1 MDPFDSSQATLRD
14 TPGDVETGPSVRFP
28 TVPAEPESA
37 RQRELSTLHVVVN
50 PLLFGRYR
58 RMRELGRGGMGVVWL
73 AHDEVLGIPVALK
86 LLPEEISRDPEEL
99 ESLRKEVIR
108 GIALTHAGI
117 VRVFSFERDATNTG
131 IVMEYVDGESLAQLK
146 HRQPDH
152 CFDPELIRPWLEQL
166 CAVLDYAHNEARIA
180 HRDLKPRNLMVTR
193 EGRLKVADFGIAS
206 SLAETMSGVSIRH
219 DAAGTP
225 PFMSPQQARG
235 ERPTSA
241 DDIYAVG
248 ATLYDLLTGKPPFF
262 RGDIIGQLMHEVP
275 QKMNDRRSELDVT
288 GRAPIPP
295 AWERVVA
302 ACLAKDP
309 ALRPPSG
316 AALLQLLDTPAH
328 ALVPYEPRPVIPME
342 TLRLNVHPVEF
353 PHPAQEK
360 KVTEAEIYPVRRARD
375 HDGFFVSLLRG
386 IGSAIGALFSELFL
400 WTRRLIIAAIVIAL
414 SIGVIWL
421 VQHLPKPAPRPTP
434 APVAQQPHSPFQPA
448 PLNGAGVQP
457 AGVQPSNGLQN
468 GPPPGWGP
476 PPPPPPGSHPPPP
489 PRGRR

>member
-1 MDPFDSSQATLRD
+1 M
-14 TPGDVETGPSVRFP
+14 
-28 TVPAEPESA
+28 
-37 RQRELSTLHVVVN
+37 
-50 PLLFGRYR
+50 
-58 RMRELGRGGMGVVWL
+58 
-73 AHDEVLGIPVALK
+73 
-86 LLPEEISRDPEEL
+86 
-99 ESLRKEVIR
+99 
-108 GIALTHAGI
+108 
-117 VRVFSFERDATNTG
+117 
-131 IVMEYVDGESLAQLK
+131 
-146 HRQPDH
+146 
-152 CFDPELIRPWLEQL
+152 
-166 CAVLDYAHNEARIA
+166 EARIA

-275 QKMNDRRSELDVT
+275 HKMNDRRAELGVT

-302 ACLAKDP
+302 ACLAKDA

-328 ALVPYEPRPVIPME
+328 ALVPYEPRASLPME
-342 TLRLNVHPVEF
+342 TLRLNVVPVE
-353 PHPAQEK
+353 HQRGMRETG
-360 KVTEAEIYPVRRARD
+360 VIEAEIYPVRRSSRRD
-375 HDGFFVSLLRG
+375 GLLFCAIRG
-386 IGSAIGALFSELFL
+386 IGSAIGAVFSELFL
-400 WTRRLIIAAIVIAL
+400 WTQRLLVAAIVIAVL
-414 SIGVIWL
+414 VTVVYL
-421 VQHLPKPAPRPTP
+421 VQRLPKPRPPATP
-434 APVAQQPHSPFQPA
+434 APVAQQSPFQPA
-448 PLNGAGVQP
+448 PLNGASL
-457 AGVQPSNGLQN
+457 QPSTSLHN
-468 GPPPGWGP
+468 GPPAGWNS
-476 PPPPPPGSHPPPP
+476 PPPPGYPPPPP

>member
-1 MDPFDSSQATLRD
+1 MEPFDSSHATLRD
-14 TPGDVETGPSVRFP
+14 TPGEAETGPSIRFP
-28 TVPAEPESA
+28 TAPAASKPA
-37 RQRELSTLHVVVN
+37 ADISTVHLLVN

-58 RMRELGRGGMGVVWL
+58 RIRELGRGGMGVVSL
-73 AHDEVLGIPVALK
+73 AQDEVLGVPVALK
-86 LLPEEISRDPEEL
+86 LLPEEISRDTEEL

-108 GIALTHAGI
+108 GIALTHSGI
-117 VRVFSFERDATNTG
+117 VRVFSFERDAQNTG
-131 IVMEYVDGESLAQLK
+131 IVMEYVDGQSLAELK

-152 CFDPELIRPWLEQL
+152 CFEPDLVRPWLEQL
-166 CAVLDYAHNEARIA
+166 CAVLDYAHLEARIA

-235 ERPTSA
+235 ERPTVA

-275 QKMNDRRSELDVT
+275 HKMNDRRAELGVT

-302 ACLAKDP
+302 ACLAKDA

-316 AALLQLLDTPAH
+316 AALLELLDTPAH
-328 ALVPYEPRPVIPME
+328 ALVPYEPRPVIPLE
-342 TLRLNVHPVEF
+342 TLKLNVVPVEWQ
-353 PHPAQEK
+353 HHARETGI
-360 KVTEAEIYPVRRARD
+360 VEAEIYPVRRSSRG
-375 HDGFFVSLLRG
+375 DGLFFSLVRG
-386 IGSAIGALFSELFL
+386 LGSALGAVFSELFL
-400 WTRRLIIAAIVIAL
+400 WTRRLIVAAIVVAAIL
-414 SIGVIWL
+414 GVIYL
-421 VQHLPKPAPRPTP
+421 VQRMPKPAPPATP
-434 APVAQQPHSPFQPA
+434 VPVAPQSPFQPS
-448 PLNGAGVQP
+448 PLNGASI
-457 AGVQPSNGLQN
+457 QPSTMPPN
-468 GPPPGWGP
+468 GPPPGWAP
-476 PPPPPPGSHPPPP
+476 PQPPPGVHPPPP
-489 PRGRR
+489 PHGRR

>member
-1 MDPFDSSQATLRD
+1 MEPFDSSHATLRD
-14 TPGDVETGPSVRFP
+14 SPGELETGPSVRFP
-28 TVPAEPESA
+28 TVPGVPQNAQPA
-37 RQRELSTLHVVVN
+37 DLSTLHVVVS

-58 RMRELGRGGMGVVWL
+58 RLRELGRGGMGVVSL
-73 AHDEVLGIPVALK
+73 AQDEVLGVPVALK
-86 LLPEEISRDPEEL
+86 LLPEEISRDAEEL

-108 GIALTHAGI
+108 GIALTHSGI
-117 VRVFSFERDATNTG
+117 VRVFSFERDALNTG
-131 IVMEYVDGESLAQLK
+131 IVMEYVDGQSLAELK

-152 CFDPELIRPWLEQL
+152 CFDPDLIRPWLEQL
-166 CAVLDYAHNEARIA
+166 CAVLDYAHQEARIA

-275 QKMNDRRSELDVT
+275 HKMNDRRAELGVT
-288 GRAPIPP
+288 DRAPIPP

-302 ACLAKDP
+302 ACLAKDA

-328 ALVPYEPRPVIPME
+328 ALVPYEPRPSIPLE
-342 TLRLNVHPVEF
+342 TLRLNVVPVER
-353 PHPAQEK
+353 PHARRETR
-360 KVTEAEIYPVRRARD
+360 VIEAEIYPVRRAARG
-375 HDGFFVSLLRG
+375 DGFLFSVIRG
-386 IGSAIGALFSELFL
+386 IGSAVGAVFSELIL
-400 WTRRLIIAAIVIAL
+400 WTRRLIVAAIVVAVAY
-414 SIGVIWL
+414 GVIYL
-421 VQHLPKPAPRPTP
+421 VQRMPKPAPPATP
-434 APVAQQPHSPFQPA
+434 APVAQPSPFQPA
-448 PLNGAGVQP
+448 PLNGA
-457 AGVQPSNGLQN
+457 ALQPSPGMQN
-468 GPPPGWGP
+468 GPPPGWE
-476 PPPPPPGSHPPPP
+476 PPPPPPGFQPPPP
-489 PRGRR
+489 PPHGRR